1 MTYRTLFFNILVT
14 IFFCIG
20 SPLLNAGQMIPNM
33 NMEDFEKELAEAN
46 RAIEEYVSSL
56 SPEEQ
61 AAFNQSVADMTQMF
75 ENMSDQEFEQFLGE
89 MFADDPSMMMEPN
102 PFDVIEPVVQE
113 PVVEVVLSAQDKQKV
128 ETALAIIR
136 DIVAQS
142 NLFMVLVN
150 SSSDLPARINQWA
163 KKGAIANWQ
172 SEKQWDAFKKEI
184 ELFVQKLYRA
194 EDQDLTTKKYK
205 FLLEII
211 ADEALYNNLIQ
222 LQTELKAL
230 VSLINIP
237 EFGIQKLSA
246 ASKETI
252 KSILSKYAES
262 FYLLNIPQSLDA
274 LFQKYA
280 PEEEKIRLAE
290 EAANKRSVDTAR
302 TPRTPVSATSAGSEG
317 DMGYGYG
324 YDDYS
329 NYYDPYGGYGGYD
342 NYGGYNDY
350 GNYGGYDDG
359 SYGGGSGGSGGKS
372 SGGGGSSGGKTSRDG
387 SDLGDTEEGKE
398 KSKDEKDKKGTKS
411 KGDKFI
417 PNYTLELAI
426 AELKNNFKDIN
437 DLLKEDKEGNPAKL
451 ADWGKIIADENTD
464 AIVANSIFIE
474 IVDKKISAMN
484 EALETINKESAKLN
498 AQDLAHYQREIS
510 KFFDTN
516 KKTLETLSKSID
528 AFEQV
533 TDEQKKNI
541 ALAGGNAE
549 LSQRTDIKTLPAAI
563 RWAYFGAEDAVLGEE
578 NVELAEKVTSRAS
591 LFDIKENIDTLFENA
606 KKFGTAQAKVQRP
619 KKEIKPVFPV
629 EELEEELALE

>member
-1 MTYRTLFFNILVT
+1 MTYRVLFFNILVS

-20 SPLLNAGQMIPNM
+20 SPLLNAGQMMP

-102 PFDVIEPVVQE
+102 PFDVIEPAVQE
-113 PVVEVVLSAQDKQKV
+113 PIVEVVLSTQDKQKA
-128 ETALAIIR
+128 ETALAIID
-136 DIVAQS
+136 DIIAQS

-150 SSSDLPARINQWA
+150 SSSELPARINQWA

-205 FLLEII
+205 FLLELI

-222 LQTELKAL
+222 LQTELKTL

-274 LFQKYA
+274 LFLKYA

-290 EAANKRSVDTAR
+290 EAANKRSVDAAR
-302 TPRTPVSATSAGSEG
+302 TPRTPVGPTSAGSEG
-317 DMGYGYG
+317 DMGYGG
-324 YDDYS
+324 YDDYYGS
-329 NYYDPYGGYGGYD
+329 YDPYGGYGGYDPYGGYGGYD
-342 NYGGYNDY
+342 NYGGYGDY
-350 GNYGGYDDG
+350 DN
-359 SYGGGSGGSGGKS
+359 SYGGSSEGGGGKS
-372 SGGGGSSGGKTSRDG
+372 SGGGGSSGGSGRGGDE
-387 SDLGDTEEGKE
+387 LADTEDDKE
-398 KSKDEKDKKGTKS
+398 KSKDEKDKKGKRS
-411 KGDKFI
+411 KDDKFI
-417 PNYTLELAI
+417 PNYKLELAI

-437 DLLKEDKEGNPAKL
+437 DVLKEDEEGNPSKL
-451 ADWGKIIADENTD
+451 ADLGKLFKEENVDIILAG
-464 AIVANSIFIE
+464 SILPN

-484 EALETINKESAKLN
+484 EAMETINKESVKLN

-510 KFFDTN
+510 KFFETN
-516 KKTLETLSKSID
+516 KKTLETLRKSID

-541 ALAGGNAE
+541 ALAGGTAE
-549 LSQRTDIKTLPAAI
+549 PSQRIDIKTLPKAVQ
-563 RWAYFGAEDAVLGEE
+563 WAYFGAEELEEGDA
-578 NVELAEKVTSRAS
+578 ELTEKIASRVS
-591 LFDIKENIDTLFENA
+591 LFDIKENIDELFDNA
-606 KKFGTAQAKVQRP
+606 KKFAAVQAKVQVPR
-619 KKEIKPVFPV
+619 KEREPVLPV
-629 EELEEELALE
+629 EELELE